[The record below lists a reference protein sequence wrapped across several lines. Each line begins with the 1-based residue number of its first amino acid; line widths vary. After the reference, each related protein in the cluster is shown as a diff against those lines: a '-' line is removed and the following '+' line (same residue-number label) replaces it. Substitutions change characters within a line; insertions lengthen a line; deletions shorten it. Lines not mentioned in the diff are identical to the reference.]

1 MSQSQSELRRK
12 GMHEKARIKMM
23 EDFER
28 QKADLAK
35 EAERNRTGS
44 DRFVGKNDSM
54 EDALKKSTVGLV
66 HLEDFQKLRSEL
78 EEEKR
83 REAARTNELKA
94 DDRAAKKNKKVKK
107 EKAKLSF
114 AFDDEE
120 EDSGVGPSTTQAS
133 LTNGKRKRRSNENP
147 ANGDSLNDPEEDSP
161 PITKKTSLKN
171 PNVDTS
177 FLPDRDREE
186 AERRMREELRQ
197 EWLKKQEEM
206 KKEDVEITY
215 SYWDGTGHRKTVM
228 CKKGDTIAH
237 FLERCRQQ
245 VSELRGVS
253 VDSMMYIK
261 EDLIIP
267 HHYSFYD
274 FIVNKARGKSGPLF
288 NFDVHD
294 DIRLVAD
301 ASVEKDESHAGKVVE
316 RSFYNRNKH
325 VWPYSRWEVYDPK
338 KDYGNYTIHDRKK

>member
-1 MSQSQSELRRK
+1 
-12 GMHEKARIKMM
+12 
-23 EDFER
+23 
-28 QKADLAK
+28 
-35 EAERNRTGS
+35 
-44 DRFVGKNDSM
+44 
-54 EDALKKSTVGLV
+54 
-66 HLEDFQKLRSEL
+66 
-78 EEEKR
+78 
-83 REAARTNELKA
+83 
-94 DDRAAKKNKKVKK
+94 
-107 EKAKLSF
+107 
-114 AFDDEE
+114 
-120 EDSGVGPSTTQAS
+120 
-133 LTNGKRKRRSNENP
+133 
-147 ANGDSLNDPEEDSP
+147 
-161 PITKKTSLKN
+161 
-171 PNVDTS
+171 
-177 FLPDRDREE
+177 
-186 AERRMREELRQ
+186 MREELRQ
-197 EWLKKQEEM
+197 EWLRKQEEM

-215 SYWDGTGHRKTVM
+215 SYWDGTAIERQSSARKAT
-228 CKKGDTIAH
+228 TIAH

-301 ASVEKDESHAGKVVE
+301 ASVEKDESSCGQGGGEVVLQP
-316 RSFYNRNKH
+316 NKH